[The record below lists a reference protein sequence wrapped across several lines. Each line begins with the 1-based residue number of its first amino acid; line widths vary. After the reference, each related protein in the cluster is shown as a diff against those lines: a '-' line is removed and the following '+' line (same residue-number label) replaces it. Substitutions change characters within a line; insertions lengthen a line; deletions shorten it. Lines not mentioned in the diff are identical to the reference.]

1 MVTISEN
8 IIIGETISHDA
19 KSILRGVRHPFIWKK
34 GLWYGIT
41 TSCSGDTIMYVLSSR
56 EMRQKFYQNNN
67 LRLLGIAGSIKEAYE
82 IVLKLVQ
89 TGYNNDCI
97 YEMKEYLELCLQ
109 GPSTIP
115 QRKQMLAKKQ
125 QALRDSIQ
133 ELQESVAYID
143 WKQNFYDEVLS
154 GKRPYVSN
162 LIRVE
167 E

>member
-19 KSILRGVRHPFIWKK
+19 KSNLRGVRHPFIWKK

-89 TGYNNDCI
+89 TGYTNDCI
-97 YEMKEYLELCLQ
+97 YEMKEYLE
-109 GPSTIP
+109 
-115 QRKQMLAKKQ
+115 K
-125 QALRDSIQ
+125 
-133 ELQESVAYID
+133 
-143 WKQNFYDEVLS
+143 F
-154 GKRPYVSN
+154 
-162 LIRVE
+162 
-167 E
+167 